1 MSEPKHDAVLALD
14 LGSTHLKAALFDAAL
29 RQWACCSVP
38 VIYEFGPGGRV
49 ELPAAA
55 FVAAMGEI
63 IGGCLSQALGTF
75 LRAVAITSQAQ
86 TFTLADET
94 GQALM
99 PFVSWQDHRGGPA
112 ATALK
117 EAAGM
122 DEFHRHSS
130 FDTPLPAL
138 QISQLRRLRDERPDL
153 LRTARRVLHLP
164 TFLVQALTGEAAIDN
179 NLAAM
184 SGLFS
189 LELNDWWPAALSA
202 AGVEPS
208 QMPRVVPIGTSA
220 GQTTSRAAAFGLP
233 AGIPV
238 ILAGNDQTAGA
249 LGAGI
254 QGKDALLLT
263 LGTAQVA
270 YATTLRLADPA
281 PGLIRGPFPGGLAYR
296 MAADSCGGNL
306 INWAQTVI
314 AGAATDARFFELA
327 ASAAPGCHGLRF
339 EPDLT
344 TCAGAWQ
351 NLGMHHHPAD
361 FARSVL
367 EALCARMERM
377 IHQLGVGWPPH
388 GGHVLVAGGGSASA
402 LWLAMLSGRLGCEIR
417 RTCRTP
423 LDGAAA
429 LAFGLERIC
438 LESKHDNMER
448 GERQRSEC

>member
-1 MSEPKHDAVLALD
+1 MPEPKQEAVLALD
-14 LGSTHLKAALFDAAL
+14 LGSTHLKAALFDVAL
-29 RQWACCSVP
+29 RQQVSCSAP
-38 VIYEFGPGGRV
+38 AIYEFGPGGQV

-55 FVAAMGEI
+55 FVAAAGEI
-63 IGGCLSQALGTF
+63 SRGCLSQAPGTI
-75 LRAVAITSQAQ
+75 LRAVTITSQAQ
-86 TFTLADET
+86 TFTLTDGA
-94 GQALM
+94 GQPLM
-99 PFVSWQDHRGGPA
+99 PFVSWQDNRGGPA

-117 EAAGM
+117 GTEGM
-122 DEFHRHSS
+122 DKFHRHSS
-130 FDTPLPAL
+130 FYTPLPGL

-153 LRTARRVLHLP
+153 LRTARRVLSLP

-202 AGVEPS
+202 AGVEHS
-208 QMPRVVPIGTSA
+208 QMPRVVPIGGSA
-220 GQTTSRAAAFGLP
+220 GQTIAGAAAFGLP

-254 QGKDALLLT
+254 QEKDALLLT

-270 YATTLRLADPA
+270 YATTPRLADPA

-306 INWAQTVI
+306 IRWAQTVI

-327 ASAAPGCHGLRF
+327 ASTASDCHGLCF
-339 EPDLT
+339 DPELT
-344 TCAGAWQ
+344 ACAGAWR
-351 NLGMHHHPAD
+351 NLGMHHQPAD

-367 EALCARMERM
+367 EALCVRMERM
-377 IHQLGVGWPPH
+377 VQQLGVGLPPP
-388 GGHVLVAGGGSASA
+388 GGHVFAAGGGSASA
-402 LWLAMLSGRLGCEIR
+402 LWLDMLSGRLGCEVR
-417 RTCRTP
+417 STCRTP

-429 LAFGLERIC
+429 MAFDFLR
-438 LESKHDNMER
+438 
-448 GERQRSEC
+448 